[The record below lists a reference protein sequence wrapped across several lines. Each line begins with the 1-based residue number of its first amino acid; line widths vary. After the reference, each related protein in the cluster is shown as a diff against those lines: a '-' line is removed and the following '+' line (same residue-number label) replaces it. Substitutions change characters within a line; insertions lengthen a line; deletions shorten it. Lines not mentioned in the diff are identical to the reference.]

1 MHPTMASPT
10 TSLSPGRGSPSA
22 MAEPPPFSSRF
33 SSSFFLLLSSTFI
46 QAIRAQPPPLV
57 DHHLATGCCGA
68 PPPCAAVRR
77 RLAAPRWQARSRNLL
92 RDCNCSSKRTAARPL
107 RARAGSAAVPPPAS
121 RPPWPCPHG
130 PRAPATLPGSA
141 SSLPARRIGDSC
153 VWHGIPS

>member
-1 MHPTMASPT
+1 MHLTMASPT

-46 QAIRAQPPPLV
+46 QAIRAQPPPPV

-68 PPPCAAVRR
+68 PPYAGAWPPPC
-77 RLAAPRWQARSRNLL
+77 WQARSRNLL

-107 RARAGSAAVPPPAS
+107 RARAGSAAASPPAS

-141 SSLPARRIGDSC
+141 SPLPVRRIGDSC